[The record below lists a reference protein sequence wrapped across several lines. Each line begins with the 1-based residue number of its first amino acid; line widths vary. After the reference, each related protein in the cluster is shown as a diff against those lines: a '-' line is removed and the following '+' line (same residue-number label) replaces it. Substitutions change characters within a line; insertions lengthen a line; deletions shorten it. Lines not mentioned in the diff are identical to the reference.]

1 MKEVFRSSDAGRVG
15 LYQSILAD
23 AGIGPFV
30 RHSSIGQTRA
40 CGLTAQRPKNPA
52 VILNGAF
59 GGFATK
65 AE

>member
-1 MKEVFRSSDAGRVG
+1 MAGKVADDGKGGKAFVLPAVG
-15 LYQSILAD
+15 W
-23 AGIGPFV
+23 FE
-30 RHSSIGQTRA
+30 
-40 CGLTAQRPKNPA
+40 KPA